1 MNLFKSLG
9 DPLNMMGGG
18 LLWKPMKKA
27 TGLTDAQMIGLGAMA
42 VAAPYALPAMGAMG
56 GGAATLGSTAGA
68 TGSGLTLGGAGAT
81 GSGFALGGAGAT
93 GAGFAASTAPQA
105 AAPGLLDTAMA
116 YGKTALGGLKE
127 YGPAGAQ
134 AVDAAY
140 KANSMTQGQPMQAP
154 PAQFQQGQGFA
165 GLLNPTDQVDMEKRL
180 RAQQMAVQ
188 GLLGG
193 YRG

>member
-1 MNLFKSLG
+1 MSFFNQLW
-9 DPLNMMGGG
+9 DNTAGG
-18 LLWKPMKKA
+18 LLWKPLKKA

-42 VAAPYALPAMGAMG
+42 VAAPYALPAMGAS
-56 GGAATLGSTAGA
+56 GAAGAGQAAGA
-68 TGSGLTLGGAGAT
+68 SSTGGLFGFSGG
-81 GSGFALGGAGAT
+81 
-93 GAGFAASTAPQA
+93 QA
-105 AAPGLLDTAMA
+105 AAPIVDLSTTAAPGSVGQVQAGLFDTALG

-127 YGPAGAQ
+127 YGPSGAQ

-140 KANSMTQGQPMQAP
+140 KAKSMTQGQPMQAP

-165 GLLNPTDQVDMEKRL
+165 GLLSPTDQVDMEKR
-180 RAQQMAVQ
+180 RQAQQMAVQ

>member
-1 MNLFKSLG
+1 MFWML
-9 DPLNMMGGG
+9 PLAGAAIGAMTNKKNPLKGAALGG
-18 LLWKPMKKA
+18 LL
-27 TGLTDAQMIGLGAMA
+27 GAGGA
-42 VAAPYALPAMGAMG
+42 YALPAMGAMG
-56 GGAATLGSTAGA
+56 GGASTLGSTAGA
-68 TGSGLTLGGAGAT
+68 TGSGLTLGGSGAT
-81 GSGFALGGAGAT
+81 GSGLSLGGSGAT

-140 KANSMTQGQPMQAP
+140 KANSMAQGQPNQFA
-154 PAQFQQGQGFA
+154 PAQFQQGQGFG
-165 GLLNPTDQVDMEKRL
+165 GLLTQVDQFDPEKR
-180 RAQQMAVQ
+180 RRDQQMAVQ